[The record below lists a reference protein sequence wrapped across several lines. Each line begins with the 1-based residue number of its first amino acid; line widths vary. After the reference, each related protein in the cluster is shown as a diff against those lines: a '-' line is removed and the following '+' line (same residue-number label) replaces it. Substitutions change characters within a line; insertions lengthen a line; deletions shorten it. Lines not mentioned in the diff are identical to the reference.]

1 MTMNIKYKFWV
12 SSFRNISFDYE
23 EDITLDDLGYE
34 ENEWS
39 ELSDS
44 EKEAELEAFCM
55 QLLLNNYVEYGYRE
69 IKQSHS

>member
-34 ENEWS
+34 ENEW
-39 ELSDS
+39 
-44 EKEAELEAFCM
+44 
-55 QLLLNNYVEYGYRE
+55 
-69 IKQSHS
+69 